1 MYEQANELDTL
12 LNRAQA
18 LLKNRDKIQ
27 AELTI
32 AESKL
37 VEVQDELNNIE
48 GAILKKFGTT
58 DVAQLQVVLQE
69 LMDKAEQSLNE
80 IEQTK

>member
-1 MYEQANELDTL
+1 MANELDTL

-37 VEVQDELNNIE
+37 IEVQDELNDIE

-58 DVAQLQVVLQE
+58 DIAQLKVKLQE
-69 LMDKAEQSLNE
+69 LLEQAEQSLNE

>member
-1 MYEQANELDTL
+1 MANELDTL

-37 VEVQDELNNIE
+37 IEVQDELNDIE

-58 DVAQLQVVLQE
+58 DIAQLKDKLQE
-69 LMDKAEQSLNE
+69 LLEQAEQSLNE

>member
-1 MYEQANELDTL
+1 MANELDTL

-37 VEVQDELNNIE
+37 IEVQDELKDIE

-58 DVAQLQVVLQE
+58 DIAQLKDKLQE
-69 LMDKAEQSLNE
+69 LLEQAEKSLNE

>member
-1 MYEQANELDTL
+1 MANELDTL

-37 VEVQDELNNIE
+37 VEVQDELNDIE

-58 DVAQLQVVLQE
+58 DIAQLKVKLQE
-69 LMDKAEQSLNE
+69 LLEQAEQSLNE

>member
-1 MYEQANELDTL
+1 MANELDTL

-58 DVAQLQVVLQE
+58 DIAQLQVKLQE
-69 LMDKAEQSLNE
+69 LMEQAEQSLKE

>member
-1 MYEQANELDTL
+1 MANDLDTL

-37 VEVQDELNNIE
+37 IEVQDELNDIE

-58 DVAQLQVVLQE
+58 DIAQLKDKLQE
-69 LMDKAEQSLNE
+69 LLEQAEQSLNE

>member
-1 MYEQANELDTL
+1 MANELDTL

-18 LLKNRDKIQ
+18 LLKNRDRIQ

-37 VEVQDELNNIE
+37 IEVQDELNDIE

-58 DVAQLQVVLQE
+58 DIAQLKDKLQE
-69 LMDKAEQSLNE
+69 LLEQAEQSLNE